1 MAAMSVSRLFG
12 RWQEIMRFVAVL
24 MICLAA
30 GLATL
35 APAHAADT
43 DGDGYDDAVDI
54 DPDNDGLIEYLP
66 NYVEQTSTVDSAVEA
81 LPNGSLPLT
90 GTVRSLVFDA
100 DVGPRG
106 DFGIALSA
114 FEGSRYVGFHSNTD
128 GTQRETWA
136 IQLDQPLPAGQP
148 AQLRFRLAVADA
160 GTRNWDNPGRAWIYG
175 GATWGATDQLV
186 GASQVVSGSA
196 EGWVEVVLNVTPVAD
211 ISHLYIYAEGTAGTE
226 TYLGFDD
233 FRVFV
238 SDLPLDSDGDG
249 VADYLD
255 LDSDNDGIPDNVEA
269 QATASYIAPSGTD
282 VDGDGL
288 ADVYDADT
296 GSVDPATS
304 AGLSA
309 VDTDGDGTRDYL
321 DADSDNDGT
330 SDAAESG
337 FTLSGVYGA
346 NGLDSGAEAADTYA
360 DVNGLAHD
368 GAVFNL
374 ADLDGDMTANGSN
387 AAPLATDFDYRDNLT
402 TIDLVTVKTLQSADT
417 TPAVGDTV
425 TFRITVTN
433 ATAGTT
439 ATGVSLTD
447 QLPSGLTYVSHTA
460 SAGTYDQTTGVWTI
474 GDVAEGT
481 PVTLDISATVDTGQ
495 EGRSITNT
503 TSAAAGGETDPGTTG
518 DDLSE
523 AIVVE
528 SLTASGT
535 PYCSGT
541 NLSANGSFESP
552 VMVVNNIKY
561 ADTAVPDWT
570 SSEGILEY
578 WVDGYNGAPAYIG
591 NQFLE
596 MMGNG
601 PSVLTNTLSG
611 VRPRAEL
618 RVYWAHRG
626 RNGDDTASLTISD
639 DGGGSTEFGNFTT
652 GTAQWIVRN
661 TGHVVTPSATGATLT
676 FSTVAPAGGSGNF
689 LDGVEVCQT
698 YVTLAVAEGPHT
710 DVDGSGGDSAGDKI
724 TYRYTIANPAGNEA
738 ALSSVQVVDDKVGT
752 VPVASPDSGDTN
764 GNGLL
769 DPGETWIVTADYT
782 LLQADID
789 ARSVTNIAYAAG
801 GTGLNT
807 IRSDD
812 DTVTVTIDVLVAAD
826 DDFTATPIASETGGT
841 TASIFDNDTFG
852 GVAFDPA
859 DVTATITDLDGLG
872 GATIN
877 ADGTIAVPP
886 LRTARTYNVDYQIC
900 RVAAPDECSTAT
912 ATIVLSMPAVT
923 GVAACTG
930 TNLATNGGMEDPLY
944 TDEPPVNH
952 NTATLP
958 GWTQSS
964 GGFEVWQTGFNG
976 FPAYTGSQFAE
987 MGNNMV
993 QGPHAVHP
1001 RAEVRVNWAHRGR
1014 VGDDTAS
1021 LLLSDDAGGQTDF
1034 GNFTSARTSWS
1045 TYTATHVAGPSATT
1059 LSASFSGVSTASGNL
1074 GSGNL
1079 LDGVEIC
1086 QTYVTL
1092 AKAEG
1097 ARTDVDGSGNDSA
1110 GDTIAYQFTIANPAG
1125 NDRPLTSVQIVDD
1138 RIGTIPV
1145 ASPDSGD
1152 TNGNGELDPGETW
1165 VVTASYTLAQADI
1178 EAGSVTNIAYAQ
1190 GNTGLNTIRSDDA
1203 QVDAT
1208 LAQQP
1213 GLSLVK
1219 TFAFVT
1225 DVNGDGKAGLGD
1237 VIRYS
1242 YAVTNSGNI
1251 AIDSVQVTDATNGAD
1266 QAFLGGSNPGSPVNV
1281 SLTND
1286 AGAATGDSTDADNAG
1301 PVWDVLAPGDTITF
1315 TADYTVQVQDIET
1328 LQN

>member
-1 MAAMSVSRLFG
+1 MAAMSVIRLLG
-12 RWQEIMRFVAVL
+12 RWQDFVRCLAVL
-24 MICLAA
+24 MICLSA

-43 DGDGYDDAVDI
+43 DGDTIDDAFDI
-54 DPDNDGLIEYLP
+54 DPDNDGLIENGP
-66 NYVEQTSTVDSAVEA
+66 DYVEQASAVDGAVEA
-81 LPNGSLPLT
+81 LPVGSLPST

-160 GTRNWDNPGRAWIYG
+160 GVRDWDEPGRAWVYG
-175 GATWGATDQLV
+175 GATPGSVTQLV
-186 GASQVVSGSA
+186 GGSQVVSGSA
-196 EGWVEVVLNVTPVAD
+196 EGWVEVVLNVTPLAD
-211 ISHLYIYAEGTAGTE
+211 ISYLYIYAEGTAGTE

-238 SDLPLDSDGDG
+238 ADLPLDSDGDG

-296 GSVDPATS
+296 GSSDPVVS

-337 FTLSGVYGA
+337 FTLSGAYGA

-374 ADLDGDMTANGSN
+374 ADLDGDMTADGSN

-402 TIDLVTVKTLQSADT
+402 TIDLVTVKTLQSADA

-474 GDVAEGT
+474 GDVAGGT

-503 TSAAAGGETDPGTTG
+503 TSAAAGGEADPGTTG

-528 SLTASGT
+528 SLPATGT
-535 PYCSGT
+535 PFCTGT
-541 NLSANGSFESP
+541 NLSVNGSFETPIVSGNYQLLFP
-552 VMVVNNIKY
+552 
-561 ADTAVPDWT
+561 PGWT
-570 SSEGILEY
+570 STEGALEI
-578 WVDGYNGAPAYIG
+578 WKTWFGGVPSYIG
-591 NQFLE
+591 NQHNE
-596 MMGNG
+596 MNATAA
-601 PSVLTNTLSG
+601 PVQTNTLSG

-626 RNGDDTASLTISD
+626 RFGNDTASLTISD
-639 DGGGSTEFGNFTT
+639 DGGGSTGFGNFTT
-652 GTAQWIVRN
+652 GTAQWVVRN
-661 TGHVVTPSATGATLT
+661 AIHLVSPSATGASLT
-676 FSTVAPAGGSGNF
+676 FSSIFPTGNTGNF

-698 YVTLAVAEGPHT
+698 YVTLAVAEAART
-710 DVDGSGGDSAGDKI
+710 DVDGSGGDTAGDKI

-812 DTVTVTIDVLVAAD
+812 GTVTVTIDVLVAAD
-826 DDFTATPIASETGGT
+826 DDFTSTPIPSETGGT
-841 TASIFDNDTFG
+841 TASIFDNDTYG

-859 DVTATITDLDGLG
+859 DVSATITNLDGLG

-877 ADGTIAVPP
+877 ADGTIVVPP
-886 LRTARTYNVDYQIC
+886 LRTARTYNVAYQVC
-900 RVAAPDECSTAT
+900 RVAAPDECSAAT
-912 ATIVLSMPAVT
+912 ATIVLSMPVVT

-930 TNLATNGGMEDPLY
+930 TNLATNGGMEDPAY

-958 GWTQSS
+958 GWTQSG

-1021 LLLSDDAGGQTDF
+1021 LLLTDDAGGQTDF
-1034 GNFTSARTSWS
+1034 GNFTSTRTAWK
-1045 TYTATHVAGPSATT
+1045 TYSATHIAGPSATT

-1079 LDGVEIC
+1079 LDSVEIC

-1110 GDTIAYQFTIANPAG
+1110 GDTIAYQFTVANPAG

-1208 LAQQP
+1208 LVQQP

-1219 TFAFVT
+1219 TFTFVT
-1225 DVNGDGKAGLGD
+1225 DLNGDGKAGLGD

-1242 YAVTNSGNI
+1242 YAVKNSGNVVVNNI
-1251 AIDSVQVTDATNGAD
+1251 QVTDATNGAD
-1266 QAFLGGSNPGSPVNV
+1266 PAFLGGSNPGSPVTV

-1286 AGAATGDSTDADNAG
+1286 AGPATGDSTDADNAG

-1315 TADYTVQVQDIET
+1315 TADYAVQVQDIET